1 MWSSGKSAPASQEQ
15 VSSFHGGEAPA
26 YHFDWVPE
34 HRNLAANVAW
44 RRANADVQCLAPVVE
59 LLVRISRDRVAA
71 RLVVALIVG
80 VAVALVVG
88 ATARWGFVM
97 AGWISAA
104 AVYVGWTWIVVLGMD
119 AERTAAYATRQD
131 PTSAVSSA
139 IVWFASVASLG
150 GVGYLLIA
158 ESSSGRRAVVATGVG
173 VLSVVASWIMVH
185 TLAMLRYARLYYSDK
200 RGGIDFNQ
208 EDPPCYIDFAYVA
221 FTIGMAYQVS
231 DTAIQTT
238 PIRATALRQAL
249 VSYLFGAVI
258 LAATVN
264 LVAGLG
270 GK

>member
-1 MWSSGKSAPASQEQ
+1 
-15 VSSFHGGEAPA
+15 
-26 YHFDWVPE
+26 
-34 HRNLAANVAW
+34 
-44 RRANADVQCLAPVVE
+44 
-59 LLVRISRDRVAA
+59 
-71 RLVVALIVG
+71 
-80 VAVALVVG
+80 
-88 ATARWGFVM
+88 
-97 AGWISAA
+97 
-104 AVYVGWTWIVVLGMD
+104 VYVGWTWIVVLGMD

-185 TLAMLRYARLYYSDK
+185 TLAMLRYARLYYSDE

-208 EDPPCYIDFAYVA
+208 EDPPCYVDFAYVA

-249 VSYLFGAVI
+249 VSYLLGAVI

-264 LVAGLG
+264 LIVELG
-270 GK
+270 GGK